1 MNPRRFIVPLIAL
14 VALSGISAAAYLT
27 RESWLEHVFPASKT
41 TPDPHAKPEGEPH
54 EEEEVH
60 LSETARRNLKLEV
73 ARVAPR
79 PYWRTVQVPGVVV
92 ERPGETERAV
102 TTRLGGVVTKVSAKP
117 GDRVTP
123 GQRLFTIEP
132 TGDILRT
139 QVDLAKAVKDLA
151 IYTTARDGVAR
162 QVADKT
168 RPANDLVEPQKLVS
182 LAANT
187 LDGLKGQLRAWKLT
201 EAQIEQAGE
210 GKVVAEVDVTAPGEP
225 TAAADDL
232 DVHELK
238 VRLGDTVEPGQ
249 TLCVLGSHRR
259 LFVEGH
265 AFASEAAVLA
275 ELMDR
280 GETVRAEFVGDKPT
294 VSAELPSLSI
304 SRLSHTI
311 DPTTRTFAFYLPL
324 DNEAGATATDG
335 HAHAVWRYRPGQR
348 VRLRVPVE
356 KLGDAVLVLPLGAVV
371 REGAEAFAFEAHG
384 DHFHRVPVR
393 VLHEGRTEIVID
405 TEGVTP
411 KAKLVLNQATALN
424 RAMKAGGEEGHGHTH
439 PHEH

>member
-1 MNPRRFIVPLIAL
+1 MNLRRFISPVIAL
-14 VALSGISAAAYLT
+14 VVLSGISAVAYLT
-27 RESWLEHVFPASKT
+27 RESWVGYVFPDTAKPT
-41 TPDPHAKPEGEPH
+41 TPDPRAAPDDH
-54 EEEEVH
+54 EEDEVH
-60 LSETARRNLKLEV
+60 LSDTARQNLKLEV
-73 ARVAPR
+73 GRVAPR

-139 QVDLAKAVKDLA
+139 QVELAKAVKDLA

-162 QVADKT
+162 QVEDKT
-168 RPANDLVEPQKLVS
+168 RPANDLVEPQKLLA

-201 EAQIEQAGE
+201 DAQIEQAGE
-210 GKVVAEVDVTAPGEP
+210 GKVVAEIDVTAPGEP
-225 TAAADDL
+225 TAAAEDM

-238 VRLGDTVEPGQ
+238 VRLGDTVQPGQ
-249 TLCVLGSHRR
+249 TLSVLGSHRR

-275 ELMDR
+275 DLMER
-280 GETVRAEFVGDKPT
+280 GEKVRAEFVGDKP
-294 VSAELPSLSI
+294 VSGTELPSLTI
-304 SRLSHTI
+304 ARLSHTI
-311 DPTTRTFAFYLPL
+311 DPATRTFAFYLPL
-324 DNEAGATATDG
+324 DNEAGTTATDG
-335 HAHAVWRYRPGQR
+335 HTHPVWRYRPGQR

-356 KLGDAVLVLPLGAVV
+356 KLGDQVLVLPLGAVV
-371 REGAEAFAFEAHG
+371 REGAEAFVFESHG

-393 VLHEGRTEIVID
+393 VLHEDRTEIVID

-411 KAKLVLNQATALN
+411 KVKLVLNQATAIN
-424 RAMKAGGEEGHGHTH
+424 REMKAAAADGGGH
-439 PHEH
+439 PHDHEH